1 MNTRPAPNGF
11 TLIEVLIALLV
22 LAIGALGAS
31 SLILQARRAAQ
42 QSSLSSSAVHLAA
55 RAADAMRANA
65 NAIAAADASNPY
77 LQLDYDALADG
88 PPRPATD
95 CSATACDSAALAEAD
110 LAFLRRTMFEHFP
123 LGRIKICRDGAAF
136 DNAAMTLRWQC
147 DGASGVPAI
156 IKIGWRQRVAD
167 GGAAAGAAPVIIALP
182 LALRTNGSAP

>member
-65 NAIAAADASNPY
+65 IAAALDASNPY

-88 PPRPATD
+88 PPRAATD
-95 CSATACDSAALAEAD
+95 CSATPCDSAALAEAD
-110 LAFLRRTMFEHFP
+110 LAFLRRTMFDHFP

-136 DNAAMTLRWQC
+136 DSAAMALRWQC
-147 DGASGVPAI
+147 DGSSGVPAM